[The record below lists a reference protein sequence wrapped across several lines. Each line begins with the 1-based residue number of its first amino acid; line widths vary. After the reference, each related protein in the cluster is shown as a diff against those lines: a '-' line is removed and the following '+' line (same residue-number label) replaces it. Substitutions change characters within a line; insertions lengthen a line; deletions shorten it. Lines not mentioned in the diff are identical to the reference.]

1 LEATRRKKV
10 MKSRRYNVLKILGGT
25 WIGLMVVMALG
36 AGFWAPDT
44 SPDANRQW
52 LSARALDPG
61 TRVWVRQ
68 AEEQQGAP
76 EVFIRVWVQDQW
88 VLGQPPQGA
97 ASKSLGTLA
106 AMQTAEEQSR
116 WTSHTFWLGSD
127 PLGRDV
133 LSRLMRGARMSLG
146 IGAVAVVISLL
157 VGLLLG
163 VMAGWYGGFL
173 ARFINGITH
182 FVWAI
187 PTLLLVMV
195 ITLFLGQG
203 VVPVFVAVG
212 LTMWVDV
219 ARLMEGEV
227 RRMRGMDF
235 VVAAKAL
242 GFPGFRIWTRH
253 VLPGLMGPLMV
264 VAASNFAAAILIES
278 GLSFMGIGVQP
289 PAPTWGGM
297 VEAHR
302 MYLMAGKPYLALF
315 PGLAIVLLVLAFTFA
330 GQGSGKREG

>member
-1 LEATRRKKV
+1 MKPRRPH
-10 MKSRRYNVLKILGGT
+10 VLKTLG
-25 WIGLMVVMALG
+25 WIWIVLMVLMALG

-52 LSARALDPG
+52 LSARALYPG
-61 TRVWVRQ
+61 TRVWVL
-68 AEEQQGAP
+68 EKEDQQGAP
-76 EVFIRVWVQDQW
+76 EVYVDVFIKDHQVFG
-88 VLGQPPQGA
+88 LPPQTTVPKPVG
-97 ASKSLGTLA
+97 SVILLA
-106 AMQTAEEQSR
+106 QAWEAGRVQT
-116 WTSHTFWLGSD
+116 HTFWLGAD

-133 LSRLMRGARMSLG
+133 LSRLMLGARMSLG

-157 VGLLLG
+157 VGLVLG
-163 VMAGWYGGFL
+163 VLAGWYGGIWASL
-173 ARFINGITH
+173 INGVTH

-203 VVPVFVAVG
+203 AIPVFVAVG

-227 RRMRGMDF
+227 RRMRAMDY

-242 GFPGFRIWTRH
+242 GFPGFRIWWRH
-253 VLPGLMGPLMV
+253 VLPGLKGPLMV

>member
-1 LEATRRKKV
+1 
-10 MKSRRYNVLKILGGT
+10 MKSRPLNLLKILGWT
-25 WIGLMVVMALG
+25 WIVLMVMVALG
-36 AGFWAPDT
+36 AGYWAPDH
-44 SPDANRQW
+44 SSDANRQW

-61 TRVWVRQ
+61 TRVWVVSS
-68 AEEQQGAP
+68 EDSQGAP
-76 EVFIRVWVQDQW
+76 AVFVDFFIRDQQ
-88 VLGQPPQGA
+88 VFGMGPQGGMPKRVGSVQEMSVA
-97 ASKSLGTLA
+97 W
-106 AMQTAEEQSR
+106 QSGLVF
-116 WTSHTFWLGSD
+116 SHTFWLGSD

-133 LSRLMRGARMSLG
+133 LSRLMFGARMSLG

-163 VMAGWYGGFL
+163 VLAGWYGGVWASL
-173 ARFINGITH
+173 INGITH

-203 VVPVFVAVG
+203 VIPVFVAVG

-227 RRMRGMDF
+227 RRMRSMDY

-242 GFPGFRIWTRH
+242 GFPGFRIWRRH